1 MHKRIEVPY
10 LDQSGAYPTG
20 CESVSAVMLLQY
32 LGYDISVDT
41 FIEQYLE
48 KEDFEEREG
57 VWYGPDPRTHF
68 CGSPYDED
76 SFGCY
81 APVICKALEKIL
93 GDAYEVSD
101 RTGTEID
108 ILIREYIDREM
119 PVVFW
124 ACINMREPITGP
136 QWKLKET
143 YEVSDRT
150 GTEIDILI
158 REYIDREMPVVF
170 WACINMRE
178 PITGPQWKLK
188 ETGETF
194 TWISNEHCMLLVGY
208 DEEGYYF
215 NDRRILF

>member
-93 GDAYEVSD
+93 GDV
-101 RTGTEID
+101 
-108 ILIREYIDREM
+108 
-119 PVVFW
+119 
-124 ACINMREPITGP
+124 
-136 QWKLKET
+136 

-215 NDRRILF
+215 NDPYDNNGVIRYPKDVVKDRYKAQHMQAVGVKKRVKKQELL

>member
-20 CESVSAVMLLQY
+20 CESVSTVMLLQY

-48 KEDFEEREG
+48 KENFEEREG
-57 VWYGPDPRTHF
+57 VWYGPDPRTCF

-143 YEVSDRT
+143 
-150 GTEIDILI
+150 
-158 REYIDREMPVVF
+158 
-170 WACINMRE
+170 
-178 PITGPQWKLK
+178 
-188 ETGETF
+188 GETF

-215 NDRRILF
+215 NDPYDNNGVIRYPKDVVKDRYKAQHMQAVGVKKTDKKQELL

>member
-32 LGYDISVDT
+32 LGYDISVDA

-48 KEDFEEREG
+48 KEYFEEREG

-81 APVICKALEKIL
+81 APVICKGLEKIL
-93 GDAYEVSD
+93 GDA
-101 RTGTEID
+101 
-108 ILIREYIDREM
+108 
-119 PVVFW
+119 
-124 ACINMREPITGP
+124 
-136 QWKLKET
+136 

-215 NDRRILF
+215 NDPYDNNGVIRYPKDVVKDRYKAQHMQAVGVKKTDKKQELL